1 MKKLIINLGFILGVS
16 TMVVGCTDYLDSDYL
31 FEERV
36 NIENVFQSKDYTNE
50 WLAKGYAYMKHDY
63 LQQVNSKKNTSFN
76 FADDMYYIDLNYV
89 DWKGG
94 NYTEKG
100 LGSGNSLYIW
110 QAIFIHNVDSNKELT
125 EAEITD
131 MKGQAHFLRAY
142 FYWML
147 IRSFGPVPIV
157 PDEGVDYTKEYDELA
172 YPRNSY
178 DECVEYIT
186 GELLK
191 AAGQLPL
198 QRSVQ
203 EVLRPTRGAA
213 LALRA
218 KILLYAASPLFNR
231 PNN

>member
-50 WLAKGYAYMKHDY
+50 WLAKGYAYMNHDY

-110 QAIFIHNVDSNKELT
+110 QAAYQAIRHISIFIHNVDGNKELT

-147 IRSFGPVPIV
+147 IRSFGPVNFYIL
-157 PDEGVDYTKEYDELA
+157 DEINKSLA
-172 YPRNSY
+172 RAN
-178 DECVEYIT
+178 
-186 GELLK
+186 
-191 AAGQLPL
+191 AAGG
-198 QRSVQ
+198 VQ
-203 EVLRPTRGAA
+203 GEGEQQKKSDMASHYAKKFEDLYEVFNKRVGGGAG
-213 LALRA
+213 R
-218 KILLYAASPLFNR
+218 K
-231 PNN
+231 

>member
-1 MKKLIINLGFILGVS
+1 M
-16 TMVVGCTDYLDSDYL
+16 
-31 FEERV
+31 
-36 NIENVFQSKDYTNE
+36 
-50 WLAKGYAYMKHDY
+50 
-63 LQQVNSKKNTSFN
+63 
-76 FADDMYYIDLNYV
+76 
-89 DWKGG
+89 
-94 NYTEKG
+94 
-100 LGSGNSLYIW
+100 
-110 QAIFIHNVDSNKELT
+110 
-125 EAEITD
+125 
-131 MKGQAHFLRAY
+131 LRA
-142 FYWML
+142 
-147 IRSFGPVPIV
+147 FGPIPII

-218 KILLYAASPLFNR
+218 KILCMQLVHYLMGKLQK
-231 PNN
+231 